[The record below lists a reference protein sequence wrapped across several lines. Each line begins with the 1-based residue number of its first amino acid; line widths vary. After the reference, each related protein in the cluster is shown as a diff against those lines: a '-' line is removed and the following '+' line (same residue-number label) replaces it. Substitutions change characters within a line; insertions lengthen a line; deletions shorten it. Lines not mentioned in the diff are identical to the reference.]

1 MIRRTPTTAPPH
13 RVSLRRS
20 PTVGAAS
27 GSWWGWG
34 IAGIIVVG
42 GLFYLTWSVFSMLFA
57 AVVFAWLLN
66 PAVTALEPRVR
77 SREWACILVF
87 AMLTTFAIALVVGVL
102 PRVVGQI
109 AELSG
114 KIQPYVQRLSE
125 NVWPYIAMAE
135 SRFGIR
141 IPLNPNDLATQAPA
155 LLQKISPDVRA
166 RIQEWLQ
173 SAASGSLSVVLSAL
187 SLSLLP
193 LFTFYLVRDWPKL
206 VAGVEEL
213 VPPRHRP
220 IVRELS
226 GQIDTRLSGFVR
238 GQLTVALVL
247 GCVYTVGQLIAGIDL
262 AVTVG
267 MLGGALFLLPYIGTL
282 VAAALAGV
290 LALMKFGLDWHVA
303 VAVGTFFVGQA
314 IEGAVLTPWLVGD
327 RVGLHPMVVMVALI
341 VGGNLLGIWGLV
353 LAVPMTAALAVVG
366 GHLMERWR
374 SSKTF
379 GT

>member
-1 MIRRTPTTAPPH
+1 MRRP
-13 RVSLRRS
+13 VV
-20 PTVGAAS
+20 TVAS
-27 GSWWGWG
+27 SRSWWGWG

-57 AVVFAWLLN
+57 AAVFAWLLN

-87 AMLTTFAIALVVGVL
+87 AMLGTFGLALVVGVL
-102 PRVVGQI
+102 PRVVSQI

-114 KIQPYVQRLSE
+114 NIQPYVQRLSE

-135 SRFGIR
+135 SRFGIH
-141 IPLNPNDLATQAPA
+141 IPLNPNDLAAQAPA

-166 RIQEWLQ
+166 RIQEWLK
-173 SAASGSLSVVLSAL
+173 SAASGSLNVVLSAL
-187 SLSLLP
+187 SLTLLP

-206 VAGVEEL
+206 VGAADEL

-220 IVRELS
+220 IVRDLS
-226 GQIDTRLSGFVR
+226 AQIDIRLSGFVR

-282 VAAALAGV
+282 VAASLAGV

-314 IEGAVLTPWLVGD
+314 IEGTFLTPWLVGD

-353 LAVPMTAALAVVG
+353 LAVPITAALAVVG
-366 GHLMERWR
+366 GHLMQRWR
-374 SSKTF
+374 SSNTF
-379 GT
+379 GA